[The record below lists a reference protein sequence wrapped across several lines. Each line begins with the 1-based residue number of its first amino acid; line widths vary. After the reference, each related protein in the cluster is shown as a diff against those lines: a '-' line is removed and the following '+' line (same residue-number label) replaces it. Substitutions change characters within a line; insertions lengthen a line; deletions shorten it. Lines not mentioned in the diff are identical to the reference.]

1 MISPKVILSKLFET
15 KVGQGSII
23 LFLASFLSGF
33 LNYLFN
39 PIMGRFL
46 GPNLYGELASL
57 LSLLNLTSVVTL
69 ALGTVVVKF
78 TADFKAKGENTKINE
93 LLLGLT
99 NKFFLVSGLFFI
111 TFAFSSKYIA
121 DFLKLNHNLPV
132 IILAALIAISFFLT
146 INNGVLQGLL
156 NFTFYSISLLS
167 QSLTRLIFGFLVVFL
182 GFKLNGVMFA
192 ILFGLGLTYI
202 LTFYPLRRYLKKI
215 PNKLEFP
222 WKGLFSYSLT
232 TFISILGLALIM
244 TTDIVLVKHFF
255 SASEAGLYSA
265 ASLTAKIILFLVAP
279 VILVMFPLISERAS
293 SNKGYIHLL
302 YYTFGFA
309 LLVGGILTIIYFLF
323 SEFILG
329 ILFGQKYLEVAPI
342 LGMFALFIFLYTLS
356 TVLVYFYLSIQKIKV
371 STIPFLI
378 SLLQI
383 ILIWFYHSS
392 LLVVLQ
398 INLLVSA
405 LLLFLLMV
413 YYAKLKISYGKY

>member
-1 MISPKVILSKLFET
+1 MIPLKLILNKLFKT

-33 LNYLFN
+33 FNYLFN
-39 PIMGRFL
+39 PLMGRFL
-46 GPNLYGELASL
+46 GPDLYGELASL

-99 NKFFLVSGLFFI
+99 KKIFYLSGLFFVLLA
-111 TFAFSSKYIA
+111 FASNQIA
-121 DFLKLNHNLPV
+121 NFLKLNQSLPV

-146 INNGVLQGLL
+146 INNGILQGLL

-167 QSLTRLIFGFLVVFL
+167 QSLSRLIFGLVIVTL

-202 LTFYPLRRYLKKI
+202 LTFYPLKQYLRKVPKKI
-215 PNKLEFP
+215 EFP
-222 WKGLFSYSLT
+222 WTGLFSYSLT

-244 TTDIVLVKHFF
+244 TTDLVLVKHFF
-255 SASEAGLYSA
+255 SSYEAGLYSA
-265 ASLTAKIILFLVAP
+265 ASLTAKIILFLVTP

-309 LLVGGILTIIYFLF
+309 LFAGVLLTITYFLF
-323 SEFILG
+323 SKFILG
-329 ILFGQKYLEVAPI
+329 ILFGQKYLEVANI
-342 LGMFALFIFLYTLS
+342 LGLFALFIFLYTLS

-371 STIPFLI
+371 AAIPFLI

-413 YYAKLKISYGKY
+413 YYAKLKFNYGRN